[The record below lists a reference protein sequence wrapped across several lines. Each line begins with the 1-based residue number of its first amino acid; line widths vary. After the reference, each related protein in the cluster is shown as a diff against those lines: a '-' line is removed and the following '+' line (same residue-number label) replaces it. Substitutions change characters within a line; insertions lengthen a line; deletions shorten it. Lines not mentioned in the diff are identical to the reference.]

1 MSVISVGLRTVL
13 SAYILPTRPQ
23 SHENAYIIADV
34 SLVVYRLAVYEGTDI
49 QFVCPRARVK
59 CELRVAK
66 LRVGILRV
74 EVRASTRLVSYF

>member
-1 MSVISVGLRTVL
+1 M
-13 SAYILPTRPQ
+13 
-23 SHENAYIIADV
+23 SHE
-34 SLVVYRLAVYEGTDI
+34 SLNVWLLPHLNFHVRKPKATELYVNLG
-49 QFVCPRARVK
+49 ARVK